1 MTTRTQRIAG
11 SLWALAA
18 FALLA
23 YELWELVESRYV
35 LSVGY
40 YVVGWGLYLL
50 AIIGGTAVAFGY
62 SAGRWLILFTATLAV
77 LNELV
82 VALGYGVWPQSLTII
97 AFSIAVSIVVLR
109 INQNE

>member
-18 FALLA
+18 FGLLA
-23 YELWELVESRYV
+23 QEMWELVESRYV

-50 AIIGGTAVAFGY
+50 AAIKG
-62 SAGRWLILFTATLAV
+62 S
-77 LNELV
+77 ELLKI
-82 VALGYGVWPQSLTII
+82 AKSLHTDPDRRRS
-97 AFSIAVSIVVLR
+97 FQQL
-109 INQNE
+109 